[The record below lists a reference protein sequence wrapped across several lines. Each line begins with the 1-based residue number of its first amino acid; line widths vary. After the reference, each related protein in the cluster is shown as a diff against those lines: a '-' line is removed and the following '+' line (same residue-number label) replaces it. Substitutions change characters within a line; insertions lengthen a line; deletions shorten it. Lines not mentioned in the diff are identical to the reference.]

1 MSSIVLEYRKDTKQ
15 SAGVMIFLRSIYE
28 SEPEMQRAVSKALR
42 KLVECGYTAKIEE
55 AK

>member
-28 SEPEMQRAVSKALR
+28 SEPDMQRAVSKAKKKLR
-42 KLVECGYTAKIEE
+42 EFGYAVEEV
-55 AK
+55 